1 MKRAAAFLFGMRRRP
16 PRASRRKKRCG
27 GARAIWRKRRGSRVR
42 GVGLGEWREETPC
55 ISPRNGIAYMAS
67 TQKKARRLGKKR
79 HSAFIRRIEKSGSGQ
94 SIEQSVKN
102 RITKWKCESFFRTV
116 LSNTSTPSAILF

>member
-1 MKRAAAFLFGMRRRP
+1 MSPKQ
-16 PRASRRKKRCG
+16 SRRKKRFG
-27 GARAIWRKRRGSRVR
+27 RARVIWRKRRGSRIR
-42 GVGLGEWREETPC
+42 GVGLGGWREEAPC

-67 TQKKARRLGKKR
+67 SQKKARRLGKKR
-79 HSAFIRRIEKSGSGQ
+79 YSAFTRTIETSGNGQ

-102 RITKWKCESFFRTV
+102 RITKWKCESFFRTA

>member
-1 MKRAAAFLFGMRRRP
+1 MNRAASSLSGRRRTP

-42 GVGLGEWREETPC
+42 GVGLGEWREETPF
-55 ISPRNGIAYMAS
+55 ISPRNGNVYMAS
-67 TQKKARRLGKKR
+67 TQKKARRPGKKR
-79 HSAFIRRIEKSGSGQ
+79 HSAFSRRVEKSGSGQ

-102 RITKWKCESFFRTV
+102 RITK
-116 LSNTSTPSAILF
+116 

>member
-1 MKRAAAFLFGMRRRP
+1 MNRAASSFLVILRRP
-16 PRASRRKKRCG
+16 PRESGRKKRCG

-67 TQKKARRLGKKR
+67 TQKKARRPGKKR

-102 RITKWKCESFFRTV
+102 RITKWKCESFFRTAR
-116 LSNTSTPSAILF
+116 SNTSTPSAILF